1 MYGNG
6 TERVRLGARRAGPV
20 YICHEPMSTSRI
32 STPRRSTGA
41 APGRDQR
48 ERLLEGVIKSVQR
61 RGYSETT
68 IAHVVAQAGVSR
80 STFYEHFADLE
91 ACFLAAYREL
101 AARLAADLRGRT
113 DGAPWAGKAQAMLGH
128 VLDPAIDEPLAAW
141 RLLLSQA
148 RGAGAT
154 VRAERERVVS
164 ELEGEIEAIL
174 SSAPAGAQTLDIPAK
189 ALLGG
194 VRGVISI
201 RGHRADLGDREE
213 LARDL
218 AAWVLSY
225 SVEGVHRR
233 RDRAAWVQLGRTLPI
248 PPPAHASDAP
258 NASGASSE
266 PARLPRRHD
275 LPPAQLAR
283 VYYGRIVMATARVVR
298 EKGYAAMSVSNI
310 VAAARVSRTDFYNQ
324 FLNKRDA
331 FMAMQT
337 ESMQQSVAAT
347 SSAFFAAPTWPE
359 RVWSGLRALLEH
371 MAGAPELTYAAIVEP
386 STVGEDALQ
395 RHTDTLRS
403 YNLFLQ
409 EGYRQRPQAER
420 LPHIC
425 SDAITGAMLETVHDD
440 IYNDRIEQLPRLL
453 PQLAHVALA
462 PFIGPEEAGALVDA
476 KVDALRA
483 EARG

>member
-20 YICHEPMSTSRI
+20 YVWRQPMGTS
-32 STPRRSTGA
+32 SSPTPRRSTGA
-41 APGRDQR
+41 TPGRDQR
-48 ERLLEGVIKSVQR
+48 ERLLEGVVKSVQR
-61 RGYSETT
+61 RGYGETT
-68 IAHVVAQAGVSR
+68 IAHVVALAGVSR
-80 STFYEHFADLE
+80 STFYEQFADLE

-101 AARLAADLRGRT
+101 AARLACDLRGRT

-128 VLDPAIDEPLAAW
+128 VLDPVVEEPLAEW

-148 RGAGAT
+148 RGAGPT
-154 VRAERERVVS
+154 VRAEREHVVS
-164 ELEGEIEAIL
+164 GLEREIEAIL

-194 VRGVISI
+194 VRSVISI
-201 RGHRADLGDREE
+201 RGHRADPGDREE

-225 SVEGVHRR
+225 SVDGVHRR
-233 RDRAAWVQLGRTLPI
+233 RGRADWEELARTLPSA
-248 PPPAHASDAP
+248 PPATNSATAST
-258 NASGASSE
+258 E

-298 EKGYAAMSVSNI
+298 EKGYAAMSVSDI

-324 FLNKRDA
+324 FLGKRDA

-337 ESMQQSVAAT
+337 ESMQQSIAAT

-395 RHTDTLRS
+395 RHTDTLRA

-409 EGYRQRPQAER
+409 EGYRQRPEAHA

-440 IYNDRIEQLPRLL
+440 IYNDRIEQLPCLL
-453 PQLAHVALA
+453 PQLAHVALT
-462 PFIGPEEAGALVDA
+462 PFIGAEQAGALVDA

-483 EARG
+483 QAGG